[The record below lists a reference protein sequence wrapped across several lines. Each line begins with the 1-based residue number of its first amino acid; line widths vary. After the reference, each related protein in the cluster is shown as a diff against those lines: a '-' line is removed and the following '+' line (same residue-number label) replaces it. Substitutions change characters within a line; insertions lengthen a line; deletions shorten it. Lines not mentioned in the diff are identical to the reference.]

1 MRYEI
6 VQIEDGYYVREVDPD
21 LKWNNIV
28 YHEPKRSGFFRKKIV
43 GSRHAWVTAV
53 FVKEYCKL
61 SRDEATVLFSC
72 LVKED
77 EETKASCRDWRNAE
91 EQIKNAKVIST
102 YNTDSAEIQVE
113 PEQRST

>member
-1 MRYEI
+1 M
-6 VQIEDGYYVREVDPD
+6 
-21 LKWNNIV
+21 
-28 YHEPKRSGFFRKKIV
+28 
-43 GSRHAWVTAV
+43 
-53 FVKEYCKL
+53 
-61 SRDEATVLFSC
+61 LFSC